1 MPIDNNQE
9 IPKEMNIF
17 YSSLSSFIPPG
28 KTWEQL
34 TPREQEE
41 VKNKYRFSPLKPG
54 IYQGITGINNQD

>member
-41 VKNKYRFSPLKPG
+41 VKNKYRFSPMKPG
-54 IYQGITGINNQD
+54 IYQGITGLNNLD

>member
-34 TPREQEE
+34 TPWEQQEI
-41 VKNKYRFSPLKPG
+41 KDKYRFSPLKPG
-54 IYQGITGINNQD
+54 IYQGITGLNNLD